1 MFLGLVWKLKLR
13 IPSDA
18 KSALEEFD
26 KAYREEGYLHPN
38 GAVPMRSFPMAD
50 ILPQGLS
57 AEQVREHIVQGTEV
71 GKAIVRGRAAFR
83 MCRK

>member
-18 KSALEEFD
+18 KTCLEEFD

-38 GAVPMRSFPMAD
+38 GAVPMKSFPMAD
-50 ILPQGLS
+50 TYPQGLS
-57 AEQVREHIVQGTEV
+57 AEQVREHIVQGTEL
-71 GKAIVRGRAAFR
+71 GKSIVKSRAAFR
-83 MCRK
+83 MCQK